1 MGPPVLTEGPRH
13 ERLTIAGDRRGAWY
27 GGVWLDLTPA
37 ECELLRV
44 LLREQHRVVSRSDL
58 RLQLWRR
65 SSSGPRVV
73 DTCVSRLRA
82 KLRQAGHPG
91 ITAIR
96 NRGYCLARDV

>member
-1 MGPPVLTEGPRH
+1 MGPPVLAKAPPSKRM
-13 ERLTIAGDRRGAWY
+13 TINGDRRGFTF
-27 GGVWLDLTPA
+27 GEVRLDLTPV

-44 LLREQHRVVSRSDL
+44 LLREQNRVVSRSEL

-73 DTCVSRLRA
+73 DTCVSRLRT

-91 ITAIR
+91 ITVIR
-96 NRGYCLARDV
+96 NRGYCLMRDV